1 MLLTEFVSG
10 SRGSMKKNNTEK
22 EECSFPVR
30 IWTSQKSDKSEKWE
44 KNTSYIMQIKRLSR
58 FLAFTKQRENIQN
71 CEQGKKSITMS
82 FHRSKIFIFL

>member
-1 MLLTEFVSG
+1 MALGEARRKTAQ
-10 SRGSMKKNNTEK
+10 RRKNVLSKLEYGPAK
-22 EECSFPVR
+22 
-30 IWTSQKSDKSEKWE
+30 KSDKSEKWE